1 MNTNKIKIGIIF
13 GGNSREREVA
23 FAGGRTVY
31 DNLDKNYF
39 DAIPIFMDSFGNLC
53 LLRWEYIY
61 KGSIR
66 DFYPP
71 SDKITPSKY
80 GFQIYADSLGEISR
94 AQQLDLLEPIG
105 TPLLFEELSEC
116 IDFAF
121 LSLHGKN
128 GEDGRIQGILEYFN
142 IPYSGSGILPAAVGM
157 NKAVQR
163 EWMQK
168 ANFRTPKTYSI
179 TLPQW
184 QLTIAIE
191 PLFESII
198 RSVGL
203 PFVIKSANQGSSIGV
218 RVLSTNDVQLFEQ
231 YVNASFFKIKLT
243 AIEWTSLSEQQKLLK
258 INTLSDFRDG
268 MGLPMQVIINGEHE
282 LINHPDELF
291 ECFEKVLIRDT
302 NFVIL
307 SSLDTEHEVL
317 IEEFIEGK
325 EFSCIVIENLTGKPK
340 ALPPTQIIKGAAI
353 FDYRS
358 KYLPGLSRKITPIP
372 IEEALIDD
380 IRDACEEL
388 YSFFK
393 FNVYA
398 RIDGFITL
406 ANEILLNDPNTTS
419 GMMPSSFFFHQA
431 AEIGLNPSSFLTY
444 IISKSLENRTYSL
457 SNNLRT
463 KSLLVQLTHFIAQK
477 NKVTE
482 SKIKVAVIMGGYSS
496 ERHISI
502 ESGRNIYEKLASSE
516 KYAPF
521 PVFLTGNDAAHELYV
536 IPINIMLKDNAD
548 DIAEKV
554 KHFETNEVLL
564 KIRDEFREIT
574 TAFGMAITEP
584 TRIYYED
591 LKIRA
596 DRVFLALHGRPGE
609 DGEVQKHLVQLG
621 LPFNGSSIESS
632 KITINKFTTNN
643 LLRENGVLVSRNY
656 LLQKIEFLADT
667 IASLQL
673 AIDHLGFPLIAKPA
687 DDGCSTG
694 VKKINNPE
702 ELKRYCQA
710 AFRTE
715 EVLTSDFIEALN
727 LKQNEEF
734 PRKNYILLEELIQ
747 AQGADLFMETTTGL
761 LTHYDVNH
769 TISYEIFETSESLAE
784 SGILSLEEKFL
795 AGEGQNITPARF
807 SKDKNIQQ
815 EISDLMRR
823 DIELAARIL
832 KIEGYSRIDN
842 FVRIYLQ
849 PQLRVETIIIEANS
863 LPGMTPATCIF
874 HQCALN
880 GYKPFDFIDSILEFG
895 AQRARH
901 AQMKD

>member
-1 MNTNKIKIGIIF
+1 MSTQKIKIGIIF

-31 DNLDKNYF
+31 DNLDKNIF
-39 DAIPIFMDSFGNLC
+39 EAIPLFMDSFGNLC
-53 LLRWEYIY
+53 LLHWANIY

-71 SDKITPSKY
+71 THKIPTSKY

-94 AQQLDLLEPIG
+94 AQQLDLLEPLG
-105 TPLLFEELSEC
+105 TSILFEELSSI

-142 IPYSGSGILPAAVGM
+142 IPYSGSGILPASIGM

-168 ANFRTPKTYSI
+168 AHYLTPKSYTLSLTQWKHSSSI
-179 TLPQW
+179 QHL
-184 QLTIAIE
+184 LNDVKANI
-191 PLFESII
+191 
-198 RSVGL
+198 GL

-218 RVLSTNDVQLFEQ
+218 SILSTDDVTLFEKL
-231 YVNASFFKIKLT
+231 VNASFFKITYRASEWRSLNYENKL
-243 AIEWTSLSEQQKLLK
+243 SK
-258 INTLSDFRDG
+258 IVTLSDFRDG
-268 MGLPMQVIINGEHE
+268 MGLPMQVAIDGKEV

-291 ECFEKVLIRDT
+291 DCFEKVLQGEDD
-302 NFVIL
+302 FVVL

-317 IEEFIEGK
+317 LEEFIVGK
-325 EFSCIVIENLTGKPK
+325 EFSCIVIEDKHAEPRS
-340 ALPPTQIIKGAAI
+340 LPPTQIIKGTEI

-372 IEEALIDD
+372 VEEKLIDA
-380 IRDACEEL
+380 IRSACADL

-398 RIDGFITL
+398 RIDGFITSK
-406 ANEILLNDPNTTS
+406 NEILLNDPNTTS

-444 IISKSLENRTYSL
+444 IISKSLENRCNSL
-457 SNNLRT
+457 SNNIKT
-463 KSLLVQLTHFIAQK
+463 KSLLKRLTHFVAQK
-477 NKVTE
+477 NNVIAR
-482 SKIKVAVIMGGYSS
+482 KIKVAVMMGGYSS

-521 PVFLTGNDAAHELYV
+521 PVFLTGCDEAHELYM

-554 KHFETNEVLL
+554 KHHETNEVLL
-564 KIRDEFREIT
+564 KIRNEFTEIT
-574 TAFGMAITEP
+574 NEFGSEIMEP
-584 TRIYYED
+584 VALTYAD
-591 LKIRA
+591 LKRLS
-596 DRVFLALHGRPGE
+596 DCVFLALHGRPGE
-609 DGEVQKHLVQLG
+609 DGEVQKHLIELG
-621 LPFNGSSIESS
+621 IPFNGSSIESS

-643 LLRENGVLVSRNY
+643 LLRENGVMVSKNF
-656 LLQKIEFLADT
+656 LLKKEDYKGSQT
-667 IASLQL
+667 
-673 AIDHLGFPLIAKPA
+673 AILEQAINHLGFPMIAKPA

-694 VKKINNPE
+694 VKKIDDLE
-702 ELKRYCQA
+702 SLKSYCEA
-710 AFRTE
+710 AFRSE
-715 EVLTSDFIEALN
+715 ETLTPAFIEALS
-727 LKQNEEF
+727 LKLNEEF
-734 PRKNYILLEELIQ
+734 PRKNHILLEALIQ

-761 LTHYDVNH
+761 LTHYDVNNNVQ
-769 TISYEIFETSESLAE
+769 YEIFETSESLAE

-807 SKDKNIQQ
+807 SKDKKLQE
-815 EISDLMRR
+815 EISSRMRQ
-823 DIELAARIL
+823 EVEKAARIL

-842 FVRIYLQ
+842 FVRVYFK
-849 PQLRVETIIIEANS
+849 PELRVETIIIEANS

-874 HQCALN
+874 HQCSLN

-895 AQRARH
+895 KART
-901 AQMKD
+901 ALR